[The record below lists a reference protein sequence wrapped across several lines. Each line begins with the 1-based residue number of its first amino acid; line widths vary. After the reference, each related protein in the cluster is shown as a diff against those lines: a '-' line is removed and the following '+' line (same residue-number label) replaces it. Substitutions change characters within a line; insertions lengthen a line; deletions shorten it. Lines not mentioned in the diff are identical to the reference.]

1 MSTSIRSGRYLIGL
15 IILIA
20 IIAAGVIIW
29 STKKSSEKPSM
40 AIQDISIAAISPSFT
55 GYTIYVALE
64 KGYFRKQGLKVDL
77 KSFSSGKATLDALIK
92 GKVDLAT
99 SSETPFMRAVLN
111 GGKIYVLGTMITG
124 EKHLAVVGR
133 KDKGISSPKD
143 LKGKTI
149 AVTMGSNGEYFL
161 DTVLLLNGVSKDQV
175 KTVHVKPKQMF
186 DALIKGEVD
195 AIATWNPQMTKA
207 RRALGDQAT
216 TIYAEGLYS
225 PSFLIAARQD
235 YANANP
241 EIIKKVLRSL
251 VTASKFIHESP
262 DQSRMIVAK
271 YLGMDKSLL
280 DELSATYHFKITLD
294 QSLLLT
300 LENQTKWAIQ
310 NKLTGQTKV
319 PNYLDFIY
327 LDGLTAI
334 KPEGVTIIR

>member
-1 MSTSIRSGRYLIGL
+1 M
-15 IILIA
+15 ILIA

-29 STKKSSEKPSM
+29 SIKKSSEKPGM

-55 GYTIYVALE
+55 GYTIYVAIE
-64 KGYFRKQGLKVDL
+64 KDYFRKQGLKIDL

-111 GGKIYVLGTMITG
+111 GDRIYAIGTMITG
-124 EKHLAVVGR
+124 EKHLAIVGR

-161 DTVLLLNGVSKDQV
+161 DTVLLLNGVSRDQV

-207 RRALGDQAT
+207 RRALGDQAA

-241 EIIKKVLRSL
+241 EIIKKVLQSL
-251 VTASKFIHESP
+251 VNASKFIHENP
-262 DQSRMIVAK
+262 DQSHAIVAK
-271 YLGMDKSLL
+271 YLGMDKALL

-300 LENQTKWAIQ
+300 LENQAKWAIK
-310 NKLTGQTKV
+310 NKLTKQTKV

-334 KPEGVTIIR
+334 QPEGVTIIH

>member
-1 MSTSIRSGRYLIGL
+1 MSKRTLIGL
-15 IILIA
+15 MILIA
-20 IIAAGVIIW
+20 IIAAGVLIW
-29 STKKSSEKPSM
+29 SIKKSSEKPIM
-40 AIQDISIAAISPSFT
+40 PIQDISIAAISPSFS

-64 KGYFRKQGLKVDL
+64 KGYFRKQGLEIEL
-77 KSFSSGKATLDALIK
+77 KSFSSGKATLDALMK

-111 GGKIYVLGTMITG
+111 GGKIYVFGTMITG

-149 AVTMGSNGEYFL
+149 GVTMGSNGEYFL
-161 DTVLLLNGVSKDQV
+161 DTVLLLNGVSRDQV

-207 RRALGDQAT
+207 RRKLGDQAAT
-216 TIYAEGLYS
+216 FYAEGLYS
-225 PSFLIAARQD
+225 PSFLIAAKQD
-235 YANANP
+235 YVKANP
-241 EIIKKVLRSL
+241 KIIQRVLQSL
-251 VTASKFIHESP
+251 INASNFIHENP
-262 DQSRMIVAK
+262 DQSRIIVAK
-271 YLGMDKSLL
+271 YLGMDKALL

-300 LENQTKWAIQ
+300 LENQAKWAVE
-310 NKLTGQTKV
+310 NKLTDQTKV

-327 LDGLTAI
+327 FDSLTAI
-334 KPEGVTIIR
+334 DPEGVTITR

>member
-1 MSTSIRSGRYLIGL
+1 MSKRILIGL
-15 IILIA
+15 FILIA
-20 IIAAGVIIW
+20 VFAIGITIW
-29 STKKSSEKPSM
+29 SIKQSSETPDM
-40 AIQDISIAAISPSFT
+40 AIQDVTIAAISPSFT

-64 KGYFRKQGLKVDL
+64 KGYFRKQGLKVEL

-99 SSETPFMRAVLN
+99 SSETPFMHAVLN
-111 GGKIYVLGTMITG
+111 GGKIYAIGTMITG

-133 KDKGISSPKD
+133 KDRGISSPKD

-149 AVTMGSNGEYFL
+149 GVTMGTNGEYFL
-161 DTVLLLNGVSKDQV
+161 DTVLLLTGVSRDQV

-186 DALIKGEVD
+186 DALMKGEVD

-207 RRALGDQAT
+207 LRELGDQAT
-216 TIYAEGLYS
+216 SIYAEGLYS

-235 YANANP
+235 YAKANP
-241 EIIKKVLRSL
+241 EIIKRVVQSL
-251 VTASKFIHESP
+251 VNASKFIHENP

-294 QSLLLT
+294 QALLLT
-300 LENQTKWAIQ
+300 LENQAKWAIK
-310 NKLTGQTKV
+310 NKLTDQTEV

-327 LDGLTAI
+327 LDGLAAI

>member
-1 MSTSIRSGRYLIGL
+1 MSVSTRSSRHLIGL
-15 IILIA
+15 MILFA
-20 IIAAGVIIW
+20 IIATGIIIW
-29 STKKSSEKPSM
+29 SIKKSSEKPSM

-64 KGYFRKQGLKVDL
+64 KGYFRKEGLEVAL

-99 SSETPFMRAVLN
+99 SSETPFMHAVLN
-111 GGKIYVLGTMITG
+111 GSKIYVLGTMITG

-133 KDKGISSPKD
+133 KDRGISSPKD
-143 LKGKTI
+143 LKGKI
-149 AVTMGSNGEYFL
+149 IGVTKGSNGEYFL
-161 DTVLLLNGVSKDQV
+161 DTVLLLNGVSRDKV

-186 DALIKGEVD
+186 DALIKGELD
-195 AIATWNPQMTKA
+195 AIATWNPQMTRA
-207 RRALGDQAT
+207 RRELGDQAT
-216 TIYAEGLYS
+216 SIYAEGLYS

-235 YANANP
+235 YAKANP
-241 EIIKKVLRSL
+241 EIIRRVIQSL
-251 VTASKFIHESP
+251 VNASKFIYENP

-280 DELSATYHFKITLD
+280 DELSATYRFKITLD
-294 QSLLLT
+294 QALLLT
-300 LENQTKWAIQ
+300 LENQAKWAIE
-310 NKLTGQTKV
+310 NKLSDQTKV

>member
-1 MSTSIRSGRYLIGL
+1 MSKRTLIRLM
-15 IILIA
+15 ILIA

-29 STKKSSEKPSM
+29 SIKKSSEKPSVP
-40 AIQDISIAAISPSFT
+40 IQDISIAAISPSLT

-64 KGYFRKQGLKVDL
+64 KGYFKKQGLKVEL
-77 KSFSSGKATLDALIK
+77 KSFSNGKATLNALMK

-99 SSETPFMRAVLN
+99 SSETPFMHAVLN

-149 AVTMGSNGEYFL
+149 GVTEGTNGEYFL
-161 DTVLLLNGVSKDQV
+161 DTVLLLNDVSKDQV

-186 DALIKGEVD
+186 DALLKGEVD
-195 AIATWNPQMTKA
+195 AIATWNPQMTRA
-207 RRALGDQAT
+207 RRELGDQAAT
-216 TIYAEGLYS
+216 FYAEGLYS
-225 PSFLIAARQD
+225 PSFLITARQD

-241 EIIKKVLRSL
+241 EIIQRVLQSL
-251 VTASKFIHESP
+251 VNASKFIHENP

-280 DELSATYHFKITLD
+280 DELSAAYRFKITLD

-300 LENQTKWAIQ
+300 LENQSKWAIQ
-310 NKLTGQTKV
+310 NKLTDQTKV
-319 PNYLDFIY
+319 PNYPDFIY

-334 KPEGVTIIR
+334 NPEGVTITR